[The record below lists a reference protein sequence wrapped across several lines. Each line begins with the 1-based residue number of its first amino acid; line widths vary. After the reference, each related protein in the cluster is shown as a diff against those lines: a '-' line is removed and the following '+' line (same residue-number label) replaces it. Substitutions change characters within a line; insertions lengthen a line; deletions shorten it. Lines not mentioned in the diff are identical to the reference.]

1 MATGLSRLQI
11 VRSTPSIYTACSD
24 IKISLAQCTTL
35 ENYAITQAT
44 FNISSDLLL
53 LFTMLPIF
61 LTLRLPLAQKLS
73 LLFVFGL
80 GVFVIVAA
88 LLNKIFNLTDVYSTV
103 YMLWYVREA
112 STAVYVSNIPMI
124 WPLLREWAPVLRHM
138 TPGHRVSR
146 EGEDGGLG
154 ESPDGTTDGE
164 KSHFKTNPFRIK
176 GVKSSSEGTTGTSTT
191 TDEKPET
198 MDPIKPSTAAV
209 RKNER
214 SISMDSIKDLERG
227 LGYGGA
233 RRPSTNVMA
242 GRRMMGLEKRA
253 GADDEKDDEE
263 YMDILA
269 AITAGNGR
277 GRMDRQSAVKK

>member
-1 MATGLSRLQI
+1 MSR
-11 VRSTPSIYTACSD
+11 Y
-24 IKISLAQCTTL
+24 LAQCTTL

-73 LLFVFGL
+73 LLLVFGL

-124 WPLLREWAPVLRHM
+124 WPLLREWVPFLRHM
-138 TPGHRVSR
+138 TPGHKVTG
-146 EGEDGGLG
+146 EGEEGGLG
-154 ESPDGTTDGE
+154 KSPDGE
-164 KSHFKTNPFRIK
+164 KGHLKINPFGMK
-176 GVKSSSEGTTGTSTT
+176 GVKSSSEGTGTGTSTN
-191 TDEKPET
+191 TDERPES
-198 MDPIKPSTAAV
+198 MEPIKPSAAAV
-209 RKNER
+209 REHER
-214 SISMDSIKDLERG
+214 SVSMDSIKDLERG

-233 RRPSTNVMA
+233 RRASTNVTA
-242 GRRMMGLEKRA
+242 GRKMMGLEKRA
-253 GADDEKDDEE
+253 GPDDEKDGEE

-269 AITAGNGR
+269 AIAAGNGK
-277 GRMDRQSAVKK
+277 GRMDGQSAVRR